1 VQIGTIDALF
11 RSPVKAM
18 AGQALRSPVSTRTVQ
33 PMAALGEVV
42 GRELEPLRFR
52 PTIVVDVPGVVRTG
66 DPIVLVG

>member
-1 VQIGTIDALF
+1 
-11 RSPVKAM
+11 
-18 AGQALRSPVSTRTVQ
+18 
-33 PMAALGEVV
+33 MAALGEVV